1 MASEPDGNRTVE
13 KEDKTMIDRRN
24 QSGGTVFVR
33 IQTRRK
39 LNYSETCSL
48 GSADSFRSKRCTRY
62 LLTNGV

>member
-13 KEDKTMIDRRN
+13 EEDKTMIDRRN

-39 LNYSETCSL
+39 LNYSETCAWGQPIPSV
-48 GSADSFRSKRCTRY
+48 RNVVRVIY
-62 LLTNGV
+62 